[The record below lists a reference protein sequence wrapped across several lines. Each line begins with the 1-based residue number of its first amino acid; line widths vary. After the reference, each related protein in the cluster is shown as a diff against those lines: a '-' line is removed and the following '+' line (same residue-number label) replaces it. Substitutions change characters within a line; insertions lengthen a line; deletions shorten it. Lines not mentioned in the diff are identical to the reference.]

1 MLLIYTQKITPRI
14 VYTFK
19 HICTN
24 ILGIHIKF
32 TSKIE
37 EFIAHEGMKLSYGK
51 QALGNELFLQ
61 KVDLLMEQGL
71 SEVEIKVQPWG
82 DDSCFF
88 PVSENSA
95 LPFDIFAA
103 SFFLLSRYEEY
114 LPHVKDDLGRF
125 PASESVG
132 YQEGFLQSPV
142 VDIWAY
148 KFKEVLQ
155 ERFPEIALEKR
166 EFNSRAII
174 AVEHVFNFQNKGF
187 LRSLAGM
194 HLDIIKLQFNKV
206 IDRIQVLLRI
216 KKDPINIFEDLIGF
230 IKEHKVSLLFMFQL
244 SDFSI
249 YDRNINYNRN
259 PYRSIIKYVGDYA
272 KVGLIPGYFAYED
285 FKTLRKEKLRMENT
299 VHTPLERV
307 INVKYNLNIPE
318 FYTFLTELEIPQ
330 DYSMGYPEASGFRA
344 GTCSPFL
351 FYDIN
356 TESTLALK
364 IHPYVFNSNIV
375 EHNDFEK
382 ITTEVGKMLEEV
394 KKVGGSFKA
403 VFKNQDFSEYSEHQ
417 NYYSLLKQI
426 YEIR

>member
-1 MLLIYTQKITPRI
+1 
-14 VYTFK
+14 
-19 HICTN
+19 
-24 ILGIHIKF
+24 
-32 TSKIE
+32 
-37 EFIAHEGMKLSYGK
+37 MKLSYGK

-166 EFNSRAII
+166 EFHSRAII

-216 KKDPINIFEDLIGF
+216 KKDPINIFEDLIAF

-382 ITTEVGKMLEEV
+382 ITTEVEKMLEEV

>member
-166 EFNSRAII
+166 EFHSRAII

-216 KKDPINIFEDLIGF
+216 KKDPINIFEDLIAF

-244 SDFSI
+244 SDFSM

-272 KVGLIPGYFAYED
+272 EVGLIPGYFAYED

-364 IHPYVFNSNIV
+364 IHPYVFNSNII
-375 EHNDFEK
+375 EHNNFEK